1 MTSCFVGVMTNA
13 GGCGIIR
20 GLCIGRPAMTL
31 NKSDLQRHIAAMP
44 NTTHAVLGDMVID
57 EMIYGNVDRL
67 SREAP
72 VIILRHQNTDIVMGG
87 GANAV
92 HNVAAYNATAHA
104 LGVWG
109 DDYYAPRLDAV
120 MKDAGIQ
127 TDHMVVDASRPTTTK
142 TRISGV
148 ISSSITQQ
156 MLRLDRECREPL
168 SQPHQDTLLTHLESL
183 LPTCNGLLL
192 SDYRLGVVT
201 SDLATK
207 AIALGKKHNAIIA
220 VDSQQELRNFKGA
233 SIITP
238 NQDEAEKNVG
248 FALDSREA
256 VIRAGKMLLN
266 ETGIEN
272 VLITLGQDGMALFE
286 GNTNQVHFIPV
297 FNKSEVFDVTGAG
310 DTVVGTWLVARA
322 AGASV
327 LEAAVLGNLAASLV
341 VRVFGSAVT
350 SCETLAESVHALPL
364 ELLTAIET
372 IGLN

>member
-1 MTSCFVGVMTNA
+1 M
-13 GGCGIIR
+13 
-20 GLCIGRPAMTL
+20 L
-31 NKSDLQRHIAAMP
+31 NKSDLQRHIDAMP
-44 NTTHAVLGDMVID
+44 ATTHAVLGDMLID

-72 VIILRHQNTDIVMGG
+72 VIILRHQNTDIVLGG
-87 GANAV
+87 AANAV

-109 DDYYAPRLDAV
+109 NDYHAPQLKAV
-120 MKDAGIQ
+120 MQASGIQ

-156 MLRLDRECREPL
+156 MLRLDRECRDPL
-168 SQPHQDTLLTHLESL
+168 SVEHQATLLTHLDTL
-183 LPTCNGLLL
+183 LPTCAGMLL
-192 SDYRLGVVT
+192 SDYRLGVIT
-201 SDLATK
+201 PELAKK
-207 AIALGKKHNAIIA
+207 AIALGKQHNTIIA
-220 VDSQQELRNFKGA
+220 VDSQQELRNFQGA
-233 SIITP
+233 TIITP
-238 NQDEAEKNVG
+238 NQGEAEHNVG
-248 FALDSREA
+248 FSLDSRDA
-256 VIRAGKMLLN
+256 VIRAGKLLLN

-286 GNTNQVHFIPV
+286 GGGVKGGTHQVHFIPV

-322 AGASV
+322 AGANV
-327 LEAAVLGNLAASLV
+327 LESAVLGNLAASLV

-350 SCETLAESVHALPL
+350 SCSVLKNSVDALPL
-364 ELLTAIET
+364 DLIEAIET
-372 IGLN
+372 IELQ